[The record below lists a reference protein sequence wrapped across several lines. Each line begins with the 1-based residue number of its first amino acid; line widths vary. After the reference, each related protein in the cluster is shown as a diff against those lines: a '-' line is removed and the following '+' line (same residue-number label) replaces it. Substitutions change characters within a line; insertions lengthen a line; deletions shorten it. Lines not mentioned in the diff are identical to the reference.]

1 MPIVTGSRQNSGLT
15 LKYTTGV
22 RVTRTDGDIGMLNIG
37 KVARQGGVTVETLR
51 YYEREGLVA
60 VSDRDA
66 NGYRRYADDVVRQVR
81 FIKRAQ
87 DVGFTLKD
95 IKELLSLRADPGA
108 SCCDVRARADAKIR
122 EMEAKIAVLR
132 RMKAILQDW
141 AATCPD
147 AGPVDQ
153 CPILDALDGE
163 TEDVNGH
170 G

>member
-1 MPIVTGSRQNSGLT
+1 
-15 LKYTTGV
+15 
-22 RVTRTDGDIGMLNIG
+22 MLNIG
-37 KVARQGGVTVETLR
+37 EVARQGRVTVETLR

-60 VSDRDA
+60 VAGRDA
-66 NGYRRYADDVVRQVR
+66 NGYRRYADDAIRQIR

-95 IKELLSLRADPGA
+95 IKELLSLKADPGA
-108 SCCDVRARADAKIR
+108 SCRDVRARADAKVR
-122 EMEAKIAVLR
+122 EMEAKIAVLH
-132 RMKAILQDW
+132 RMKAILADW
-141 AATCPD
+141 AAGCPD

-163 TEDVNGH
+163 TEDANGH